1 MCTRT
6 TCIHVHVH
14 VHVAVVRTTYFFA
27 HAVVEC
33 ALQLVS
39 VAKEMRGDP
48 GNHEGGQSV
57 SESAEWVVSG
67 LRELR
72 EIAEDAHSDSGLIA
86 GEITASLE
94 C

>member
-1 MCTRT
+1 MHMY
-6 TCIHVHVH
+6 IHVAIVC
-14 VHVAVVRTTYFFA
+14 TTYSFA

-39 VAKEMRGDP
+39 VAKEMRSDP

-86 GEITASLE
+86 GES
-94 C
+94 